1 MIRII
6 GRCFVVNFAAK
17 FANVNEPL
25 VTKTFVSNIFEGILC
40 IEKLNEL
47 LLLLLLLLLRAD
59 FKTIKMAKVLCTG
72 SAQCYKTC
80 FAVTTML
87 SNKVECLPLPDA
99 PSLAYFLRMRL

>member
-47 LLLLLLLLLRAD
+47 LLLLLLL
-59 FKTIKMAKVLCTG
+59 
-72 SAQCYKTC
+72 
-80 FAVTTML
+80 
-87 SNKVECLPLPDA
+87 
-99 PSLAYFLRMRL
+99 

>member
-6 GRCFVVNFAAK
+6 GRCFAAK

-25 VTKTFVSNIFEGILC
+25 ATKTLVSNIFEGILC

-47 LLLLLLLLLRAD
+47 LLLLRTD

-99 PSLAYFLRMRL
+99 PSLPYLLRIRL